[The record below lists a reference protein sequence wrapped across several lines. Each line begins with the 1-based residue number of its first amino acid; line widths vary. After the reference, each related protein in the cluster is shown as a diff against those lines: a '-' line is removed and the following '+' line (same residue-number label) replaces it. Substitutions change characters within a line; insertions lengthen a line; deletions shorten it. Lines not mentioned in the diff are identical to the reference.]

1 MYFMGFKVTFLLF
14 VLGYKHWIFMK
25 KWKLFKSSIMSY
37 LATKYDLEHTEISQ
51 NICLKTK
58 SIGAK

>member
-1 MYFMGFKVTFLLF
+1 
-14 VLGYKHWIFMK
+14 
-25 KWKLFKSSIMSY
+25 MSY
-37 LATKYDLEHTEISQ
+37 LAKKYDLEHTEISQ